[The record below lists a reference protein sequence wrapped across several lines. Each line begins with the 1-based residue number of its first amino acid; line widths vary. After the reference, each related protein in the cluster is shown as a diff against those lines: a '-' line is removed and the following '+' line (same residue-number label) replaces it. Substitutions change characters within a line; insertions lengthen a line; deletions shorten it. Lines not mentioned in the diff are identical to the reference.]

1 MTEDLAAAEIA
12 REQEYVNG
20 VYVQLAASAESAQ
33 RLAREGHDRA
43 RLGHEGGLVERDAM
57 VFQAAKRIA
66 QLDAA
71 HEGLVFGRLD
81 LTPDLDPEPRYVGR
95 IGLRNADRDSLLID
109 WRAPAAAVFYQATA
123 AEPHGVVRRRVLRCT
138 GPKVVGVEDEL
149 LDAEALEAHDLDLP
163 VVGEGALMAQLSRAR
178 DRTMHSIVAT
188 IQAEQDKAIRAPAKG
203 VVTISGGPGVGK
215 TVVAL
220 HRAAYLL
227 YNDRRRYES
236 GGVLVVGP
244 SGVFMRYIERVL
256 PSLGE
261 TAVAL
266 RSLGE
271 VVDGVRAT
279 RQDEPAVADV
289 KGSARMAEVLRRAA
303 RQQAPGSPTSF
314 RLFWYDDVLT
324 LDRGNLGKVRRSL
337 MSQGRRNRQL
347 PRVPQALLDVL
358 WRQVRS
364 ERGRER
370 GREKFDE
377 DLLGDTRFLQFA
389 AEWWPPLEARE
400 VLEWLRDPELLARVA
415 EGLLPAEEQRLLVK
429 SWSGATDLSVQDVP
443 LLDEL
448 RYAVGDVPQRT
459 DDETSLDDSGLLEGG
474 HSVAELMT
482 AADREFAPTGRGW
495 QPPTHRIED
504 DPYAHVLVDEAQDL
518 TPMQWRMV
526 GRRGRT
532 ATWTIVGDPAQS
544 SWPVPAESSAARAEA
559 LEGKPI
565 HEFHL
570 STNYRNSSEIYAYAA
585 AYAQRVGL
593 DADLPTAVRS
603 TGVEPVELTDVPD
616 LEAAVRSAVGDVVE
630 KVAGTVGIV
639 VPSARRS
646 EVNAWLASWPEHAE
660 HASGARAAVDSSV
673 TPSGDDRVVVLTG
686 LDTKGLEFDAIV
698 VVRPQEIEDESQTG
712 RATLYVVLTR
722 ATQLLTTVS

>member
-12 REQEYVNG
+12 REQEYVDG

-138 GPKVVGVEDEL
+138 GPRVVGVEDEL

-289 KGSARMAEVLRRAA
+289 KGSARMAEVLRRVA

-370 GREKFDE
+370 GREKFNE

-459 DDETSLDDSGLLEGG
+459 DDETSLDDTGLLEGG

-544 SWPVPAESSAARAEA
+544 SWPVPAESAAARAEA

-603 TGVEPVELTDVPD
+603 TGVEPVEVLDAPD
-616 LEAAVRSAVGDVVE
+616 LEAAVRAAVGDVVE